1 MSHKFTCVGVVLLT
15 AIAAATCFI
24 SCTKR
29 QGPPTAK
36 EPGGPPPSSLYA
48 KRKQHAPPPLYG
60 SGETARQS
68 TRAFIEW
75 AGSSTVDE
83 REDGRRVIAGAQ
95 NNDDVVRVL
104 YDELIGAQ
112 NKDHSRALLVLAI
125 LGEMRNA
132 QGEGLLRDFVRLP
145 LPEKGT
151 EVAGEI
157 IEQTSLA
164 VLQAKAI
171 DGIAYQHSAS
181 GDKEVLR
188 VIAEHPSRI
197 VRAEAIEAY
206 LWNHGDTAEA
216 RAAAASYVRK
226 GEEIFLYRVRRE
238 EGEGA
243 ETFNRKLQAYLEA
256 HPEVVPPEPVR
267 ASRAPAW

>member
-1 MSHKFTCVGVVLLT
+1 MSHKSSYRVVLST
-15 AIAAATCFI
+15 AIVAAMCFI
-24 SCTKR
+24 GCAKR
-29 QGPPTAK
+29 QGPPSAK
-36 EPGGPPPSSLYA
+36 EPGGPPPRSLYN
-48 KRKQHAPPPLYG
+48 KRKPHAPPPL
-60 SGETARQS
+60 SGTGDTARQS
-68 TRAFIEW
+68 TRSFIEW

-83 REDGRRVIAGAQ
+83 REDGRTVIAGAQ
-95 NNDDVVRVL
+95 NNDDVVRAL
-104 YDELIGAQ
+104 YDELIEAQ
-112 NKDHSRALLVLAI
+112 KKDHGRALLVLAI

-164 VLQAKAI
+164 MLQAKAI
-171 DGIAYQHSAS
+171 DGLAYQHSAS

-197 VRAEAIEAY
+197 VRAEAIDAY
-206 LWNHGDTAEA
+206 LWNHGDSATA
-216 RAAAASYVRK
+216 RAAASRYVRK
-226 GEEIFLYRVRRE
+226 DEIIFLDRLRRE
-238 EGEGA
+238 EGESA

-267 ASRAPAW
+267 ANRPPAW